1 MKYNFL
7 IDDLDVQPKVLCH
20 RALDVFWQIQHEVN
34 KQSVPLAAF
43 DLDSLN
49 CFAFLIV
56 GHCYYNAA
64 SLMRLGVR

>member
-7 IDDLDVQPKVLCH
+7 IDDLDVQPEVLCH
-20 RALDVFWQIQHEVN
+20 RALDVFWHIQHEVH
-34 KQSVPLAAF
+34 KQSVSLAAF
-43 DLDSLN
+43 DLGSLN

-64 SLMRLGVR
+64 SLMRLGAR